1 MADGK
6 PTSVLNLSCPVPR
19 VADDRIVLAHGGG
32 GRLTHQLIEKIF
44 LPAFSNAVLDQRHD
58 GAVLTFDGLTSG
70 SRLAFTTD
78 SFVVRPLIFPGGNIG
93 DLAVNGTVNDLAM
106 CGARPLYLSAGFIL
120 EEGLEME
127 TLRTVVTSMR
137 EAAAKAGVQL
147 VTGDTKVVDKGKG
160 DGIFINTSGI
170 GVIEPR
176 TGLVDSSE
184 NTRNSFERAR
194 NEFESARNSFE
205 RARLQPRHQGPGN
218 TGALAPERWPLATG
232 RIEETIFSAKTAIG
246 PASVQPG
253 DAVIISGD
261 LGRHGIAILSV
272 REGLEF
278 ESPILSDTA
287 SVWPAVEALLSA
299 GIEIH
304 CLRDLTR
311 GGLATTLNEIAGDR
325 NICIKLEEALIPV
338 DETVQG
344 ACEILGL
351 DPLYVANEGRF
362 AAFVPEAQAAAALD
376 VLKKVEVSQGSVRV
390 GKVEETPGRTVVL
403 QSRIGGNRVVDM
415 LSGEQLPR
423 IC

>member
-1 MADGK
+1 MADAK
-6 PTSVLNLSCPVPR
+6 ITSFKLSCPVPR

-44 LPAFSNAVLDQRHD
+44 LPAFGNPMLEQRHD
-58 GAVLTFDGLTSG
+58 GAVVPING

-106 CGARPLYLSAGFIL
+106 CGAQPLYLSAGFIL

-137 EAAAKAGVQL
+137 QAALKANVKL
-147 VTGDTKVVDKGKG
+147 VTADTKVVDKGKG
-160 DGIFINTSGI
+160 DGIFLNTSGI
-170 GVIEPR
+170 GMIAANLR
-176 TGLVDSSE
+176 TNV
-184 NTRNSFERAR
+184 
-194 NEFESARNSFE
+194 
-205 RARLQPRHQGPGN
+205 
-218 TGALAPERWPLATG
+218 
-232 RIEETIFSAKTAIG
+232 G

-253 DAVIISGD
+253 DAVIVSGD

-272 REGLEF
+272 REGLDF
-278 ESPILSDTA
+278 ESPILSDCA
-287 SVWPAVEALLSA
+287 SLWPAVEALLRA
-299 GIEIH
+299 EIEIH

-311 GGLATTLNEIAGDR
+311 GGLATTLNEIASDR
-325 NICIKLEEALIPV
+325 NVCVKLDEAAVPV
-338 DETVQG
+338 DEVVQG

-362 AAFVPEAQAAAALD
+362 AVFVPAALAD
-376 VLKKVEVSQGSVRV
+376 AALRVMKEVEVSKDAVHV
-390 GKVEETPGRTVVL
+390 GRVEETPGRTVVL